1 MIEALGYPPA
11 VPVLDSS
18 PLHGGTYGAHS
29 KFDAR
34 HEAPVGDLKYILN
47 LGMMH
52 TLSPALSAGNQA
64 LRRGVVLTDF
74 PRFLPSK
81 TMILKDCCVTVRHAT
96 QV

>member
-52 TLSPALSAGNQA
+52 TQLLFLQLSLLAIKRCAG
-64 LRRGVVLTDF
+64 GW
-74 PRFLPSK
+74 S
-81 TMILKDCCVTVRHAT
+81 
-96 QV
+96 